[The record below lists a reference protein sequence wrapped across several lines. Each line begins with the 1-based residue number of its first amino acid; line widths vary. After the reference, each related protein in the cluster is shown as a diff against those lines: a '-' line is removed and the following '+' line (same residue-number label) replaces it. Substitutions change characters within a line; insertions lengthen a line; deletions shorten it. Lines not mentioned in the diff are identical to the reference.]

1 MILVTGGTGFIGKSL
16 LRMLNENGYPV
27 RVLLKPSS
35 KTPDLPKGVSLD
47 IAVSNFSD
55 PRALRPAFKGVD
67 TVIHLA
73 SAESLGPKGNMLDVD
88 ANGTR
93 VMAEIAA
100 ESKVRRFI
108 YLSHLG
114 ADRASYF
121 PALKVKGIA
130 EDHIRKSGVPHIILR
145 SALIYGQ
152 DDHFTLPLAKLV
164 KGLPFVFMPSNG
176 DKLLQPIELNDVL
189 TCVLWSL
196 ESDKLLNQTVE
207 IAGAEYLSFAQ
218 IIDTIE
224 TVIGKNKSKIS
235 VNLPTYRWLTVFLSG
250 FTRGASFSTYWVD
263 QLSYD
268 RTCPVDT
275 VLRNFGFLPARF
287 AYSLDY
293 LKPRK
298 KKASL

>member
-1 MILVTGGTGFIGKSL
+1 MILVTGGTGFIGKPL

-47 IAVSNFSD
+47 VAVSNLSD

-73 SAESLGPKGNMLDVD
+73 SAESLGAKGNMLDVD

-93 VMAEIAA
+93 VLADIAA
-100 ESKVRRFI
+100 ESNVRRFI
-108 YLSHLG
+108 FLSQLG
-114 ADRASYF
+114 ADRASFF

-130 EDHIRKSGVPHIILR
+130 EDHIRKSGVPHTILR
-145 SALIYGQ
+145 SALIYGP
-152 DDHFTLPLAKLV
+152 DDHFTVPLSKLI
-164 KGLPFVFMPSNG
+164 KGLPVVFLPGNG
-176 DKLLQPIELNDVL
+176 EKLLQPIELNDVL

-196 ESDKLLNQTVE
+196 ESDKLLGQTVE
-207 IAGAEYLSFAQ
+207 VAGAEYLSYSQ
-218 IIDTIE
+218 IIDSIE
-224 TVIGKNKSKIS
+224 SVIGKNKRKVPVS
-235 VNLPTYRWLTVFLSG
+235 LPTYRWLTLFLTG
-250 FTRGASFSTYWVD
+250 MVRGANFSTYWVD

-268 RTCPVDT
+268 RTCPVDS

-287 AYSLDY
+287 AYSLDH
-293 LKPRK
+293 LRPTK
-298 KKASL
+298 K